1 MKAKKFLMTIIAAA
15 MITSAMSV
23 SAFALD
29 EGVTN
34 SSFDFTDFEEETSS
48 VSNEEGEN
56 TSADE
61 GTSDSDN
68 SDAISNGEK
77 TEGDI
82 EKTEETADEAA
93 EGTIYD
99 GVKEKASPDTGIAD
113 AGMVMA
119 GVAILAGGACIIA
132 TKKQK

>member
-1 MKAKKFLMTIIAAA
+1 MKAKKFLMTILAAA

-34 SSFDFTDFEEETSS
+34 SSFDFTDFEEDTSS
-48 VSNEEGEN
+48 VTNEEGEN

-61 GTSDSDN
+61 SISNSDN
-68 SDAISNGEK
+68 SNAISNGEK

-82 EKTEETADEAA
+82 DKAEETTDEVSENA
-93 EGTIYD
+93 IDD
-99 GVKEKASPDTGIAD
+99 GATGKASPDTGIAD
-113 AGMVMA
+113 AGMIMA
-119 GVAILAGGACIIA
+119 GVAILAGGACIVT